1 MERRKSDKR
10 FYFGVIL
17 IAVGVILILE
27 RLNLIPESMA
37 DMLISWQM
45 LLVGIGVLSLIGGNR
60 TAGTVMI
67 VIGGTFM
74 IPELITVPHEIR
86 RIYWPLILVAI
97 GVVILMRQRDHRKLS
112 FSSGS
117 GANGTDPVS
126 NGTNNDASK
135 SADSAYTSDSFN
147 SFDDFVI
154 FGGREIFVTS
164 QALSGGKATS
174 IFGGI
179 EFDLRKASLQPGG
192 AVIDCVSVFGGC
204 GFKIP
209 MDWNVRNE
217 VTTIFGAFTDKRG
230 DTYNDRYYDPSK
242 TLVIKGISMFGG
254 IEVKHF

>member
-17 IAVGVILILE
+17 IVVGVILILE

-45 LLVGIGVLSLIGGNR
+45 LLIGIGVLSLIGGNR
-60 TAGTVMI
+60 TAGTILI
-67 VIGGTFM
+67 VIGATFM

-86 RIYWPLILVAI
+86 RIYWPLILVII
-97 GVVILMRQRDHRKLS
+97 GISILMRQRDHQRLRKE
-112 FSSGS
+112 
-117 GANGTDPVS
+117 NDPIL
-126 NGTNNDASK
+126 NIPPDDDSK
-135 SADSAYTSDSFN
+135 SFKSSYNADSFN
-147 SFDDFVI
+147 TFDDFVI

-179 EFDLRKASLQPGG
+179 EFDLRKATLQPGG
-192 AVIDCVSVFGGC
+192 AIIDCVSVFGGC

-230 DTYNDRYYDPSK
+230 ETYNDRYYDPSK
-242 TLVIKGISMFGG
+242 TLVIKGLSLFGG

>member
-1 MERRKSDKR
+1 MMERRKSDKR
-10 FYFGVIL
+10 LYFGVIL
-17 IAVGVILILE
+17 IALGVILILE
-27 RLNLIPESMA
+27 RLNLIPESVA
-37 DMLISWQM
+37 DILISWQM

-60 TAGTVMI
+60 TAGTILI

-74 IPELITVPHEIR
+74 IPELITVPHELR
-86 RIYWPLILVAI
+86 RIYFPLILVGVGVAI
-97 GVVILMRQRDHRKLS
+97 LLRQRDHQKLP
-112 FSSGS
+112 G
-117 GANGTDPVS
+117 NHDPII
-126 NGTNNDASK
+126 NAPEEKRNAT
-135 SADSAYTSDSFN
+135 YDSFN

-154 FGGREIFVTS
+154 FGGREIFVNS
-164 QALSGGKATS
+164 QNLAGGKATS

-179 EFDLRKASLQPGG
+179 EFDLRKAGLQPGG

-230 DTYNDRYYDPSK
+230 ETYNDRYYDPSK
-242 TLVIKGISMFGG
+242 TIVIKGVSIFGG

>member
-27 RLNLIPESMA
+27 RLNMIPESMA

-60 TAGTVMI
+60 TAGTILI

-74 IPELITVPHEIR
+74 IPELITIPHEIR

-97 GVVILMRQRDHRKLS
+97 GVAILMRQRDHQKLEKGNDPITTVPTDN
-112 FSSGS
+112 SSGPS
-117 GANGTDPVS
+117 GSSYSAN
-126 NGTNNDASK
+126 
-135 SADSAYTSDSFN
+135 SFN
-147 SFDDFVI
+147 TFDDFVI

-164 QALSGGKATS
+164 QALIGGKATS

-230 DTYNDRYYDPSK
+230 ETYSDRYFDPSK
-242 TLVIKGISMFGG
+242 TLVIKGVSIFGG

>member
-1 MERRKSDKR
+1 MESRKSDKR

-45 LLVGIGVLSLIGGNR
+45 LLVGVGVLSLIGGNR

-67 VIGGTFM
+67 VIGATFM
-74 IPELITVPHEIR
+74 IPELITVPHEVR

-97 GVVILMRQRDHRKLS
+97 GVSILLRRRDHQKLDKGNDPINTNPNGNAT
-112 FSSGS
+112 SSPNS
-117 GANGTDPVS
+117 G
-126 NGTNNDASK
+126 
-135 SADSAYTSDSFN
+135 YTTDSFN
-147 SFDDFVI
+147 TFDDFVI
-154 FGGREIFVTS
+154 FGGREIFVNS
-164 QALSGGKATS
+164 QALTGGKATS

-242 TLVIKGISMFGG
+242 TLVIKGISLFGG

>member
-1 MERRKSDKR
+1 MEYRKSDKR

-17 IAVGVILILE
+17 IVVGVILILE
-27 RLNLIPESMA
+27 RLNLIPESMV
-37 DMLISWQM
+37 DVLISWQM
-45 LLVGIGVLSLIGGNR
+45 LLIGIGVLSLIGGNR
-60 TAGTVMI
+60 TAGTILI
-67 VIGGTFM
+67 VVGGTFM

-97 GVVILMRQRDHRKLS
+97 GISILMRQRDHKRLRK
-112 FSSGS
+112 GD
-117 GANGTDPVS
+117 DPII
-126 NGTNNDASK
+126 NIPHDKESK
-135 SADSAYTSDSFN
+135 SSNSSYNTDSFN
-147 SFDDFVI
+147 TFDDFVI

-242 TLVIKGISMFGG
+242 TLVIKGVSIFGG

>member
-17 IAVGVILILE
+17 IAVGIILILE
-27 RLNLIPESMA
+27 RLNLIPESMV
-37 DMLISWQM
+37 DLLISWQM
-45 LLVGIGVLSLIGGNR
+45 LLIGIGVLSLIGGNR
-60 TAGTVMI
+60 TAGTILI
-67 VIGGTFM
+67 VIGCTFM

-97 GVVILMRQRDHRKLS
+97 GISILMRQRDHQRLRKGDDPIINIPQS
-112 FSSGS
+112 EGPKSPNSSY
-117 GANGTDPVS
+117 NT
-126 NGTNNDASK
+126 
-135 SADSAYTSDSFN
+135 DSFN
-147 SFDDFVI
+147 TFDDFVI
-154 FGGREIFVTS
+154 FGGREIFVNS

-179 EFDLRKASLQPGG
+179 EFDLRKATLQPGG

-242 TLVIKGISMFGG
+242 TLVIKGVSMFGG

>member
-17 IAVGVILILE
+17 IAVGVILIFE
-27 RLNLIPESMA
+27 RLNLIPESLA

-60 TAGTVMI
+60 TAGTILI

-74 IPELITVPHEIR
+74 IPELITVPHEVR
-86 RIYWPLILVAI
+86 RIYWPMILVVI
-97 GVVILMRQRDHRKLS
+97 GVVILMRQRDQRKIGTTNDH
-112 FSSGS
+112 FVNIPNPGGEPSSAES
-117 GANGTDPVS
+117 S
-126 NGTNNDASK
+126 
-135 SADSAYTSDSFN
+135 SASFN
-147 SFDDFVI
+147 SFNTFDDFVI
-154 FGGREIFVTS
+154 FGGREIFVNS
-164 QALSGGKATS
+164 QSLSGGKATS

-179 EFDLRKASLQPGG
+179 EFDLRKANLQPGG
-192 AVIDCVSVFGGC
+192 AIIDCVSVFGGC

-230 DTYNDRYYDPSK
+230 ETYSDRYYDPSK
-242 TLVIKGISMFGG
+242 TLVIKGVSLFGG

>member
-17 IAVGVILILE
+17 ITVGVILILE

-45 LLVGIGVLSLIGGNR
+45 LLVGVGVLSLIGGNR
-60 TAGTVMI
+60 TAGTIMI
-67 VIGGTFM
+67 VIGATFM
-74 IPELITVPHEIR
+74 IPELITVPQEVR

-97 GVVILMRQRDHRKLS
+97 GISILMRQRDHQRLRRGNDPIINIPNDNEPK
-112 FSSGS
+112 SSS
-117 GANGTDPVS
+117 
-126 NGTNNDASK
+126 
-135 SADSAYTSDSFN
+135 SAYNTDSFN
-147 SFDDFVI
+147 TFDDFVI
-154 FGGREIFVTS
+154 FGGREIFVNS
-164 QALSGGKATS
+164 QALVGGKATS

-179 EFDLRKASLQPGG
+179 EFDLRKATLQPGG

-230 DTYNDRYYDPSK
+230 ETYNDRYYDPSK
-242 TLVIKGISMFGG
+242 TLLIKGISLFGG

>member
-1 MERRKSDKR
+1 MEPRKSDKR

-17 IAVGVILILE
+17 IIVGVILILE

-45 LLVGIGVLSLIGGNR
+45 LLVGIGLLSLIGGNR
-60 TAGTVMI
+60 TAGTIMI
-67 VIGGTFM
+67 VIGATFM
-74 IPELITVPHEIR
+74 IPELITVPQEVR

-97 GVVILMRQRDHRKLS
+97 GVVILMRQRDYHRLGKGNDPIINIPNKDEPK
-112 FSSGS
+112 SSNS
-117 GANGTDPVS
+117 TYNNTD
-126 NGTNNDASK
+126 A
-135 SADSAYTSDSFN
+135 FN
-147 SFDDFVI
+147 TFDDFVI
-154 FGGREIFVTS
+154 FGGREIFVNS

-179 EFDLRKASLQPGG
+179 EYDLRKASLQAGG

-242 TLVIKGISMFGG
+242 TLVIKGVSLFGG

>member
-1 MERRKSDKR
+1 MEHRKSDKR

-17 IAVGVILILE
+17 ISVGVILILE

-37 DMLISWQM
+37 DMIISWQM
-45 LLVGIGVLSLIGGNR
+45 LLVGVGVLSLIGGNR
-60 TAGTVMI
+60 TAGTIMI
-67 VIGGTFM
+67 VIGATFM
-74 IPELITVPHEIR
+74 IPELITVPQEVR

-97 GVVILMRQRDHRKLS
+97 GISILMRHRDHHKLES
-112 FSSGS
+112 VYEPIQD
-117 GANGTDPVS
+117 NVS
-126 NGTNNDASK
+126 ENTAK
-135 SADSAYTSDSFN
+135 SAKSSYSSDSFN
-147 SFDDFVI
+147 TFDDFVI
-154 FGGREIFVTS
+154 FGGREIFVNS

-179 EFDLRKASLQPGG
+179 EFDLRKATLQPGG

-230 DTYNDRYYDPSK
+230 ETYNDRYYDPSK

>member
-17 IAVGVILILE
+17 IAVGVILIFE
-27 RLNLIPESMA
+27 RLNLIPESLA

-60 TAGTVMI
+60 TAGTILI

-74 IPELITVPHEIR
+74 IPELITVPHEVR
-86 RIYWPLILVAI
+86 RIYWPMILVVI
-97 GVVILMRQRDHRKLS
+97 GVVILMRQRDQRKIGTTNDR
-112 FSSGS
+112 FVNIPNPGGEPSSAES
-117 GANGTDPVS
+117 S
-126 NGTNNDASK
+126 
-135 SADSAYTSDSFN
+135 SASFN
-147 SFDDFVI
+147 SFNTFDDFVI
-154 FGGREIFVTS
+154 FGGREIFVNS
-164 QALSGGKATS
+164 QSLSGGKATS

-179 EFDLRKASLQPGG
+179 EFDLRKANLQPGG
-192 AVIDCVSVFGGC
+192 AIIDCVSVFGGC

-230 DTYNDRYYDPSK
+230 ETYSDRYYDPSK
-242 TLVIKGISMFGG
+242 TLVIKGVSLFGG